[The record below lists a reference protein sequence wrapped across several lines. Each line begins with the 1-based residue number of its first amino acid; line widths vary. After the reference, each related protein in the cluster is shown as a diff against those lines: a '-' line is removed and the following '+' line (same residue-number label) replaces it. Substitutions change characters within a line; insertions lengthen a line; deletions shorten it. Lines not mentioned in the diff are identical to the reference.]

1 LNSIKPVLCAAC
13 GAVLSYYCLFP
24 SYRSGAIS
32 IDSLLVLA
40 FIPVAFLCLLRA
52 LASFEKL
59 RPRVAA
65 EELLKQ
71 TANMPLE
78 SQGIKPKLILNFWT
92 APRQLRLLTFWTTAF
107 SAGLAIGIAAGA
119 KISNTVHFGIPE
131 NTIRG
136 ISGTLLDDPRVIS
149 NGKADGLAA
158 GRAMSALSLKMA
170 MGNGDVRATSQG
182 QITVFF
188 REENADRLKEF
199 GRGTEVIAE
208 GDLRIPGSGGSGFN
222 SQGDYTFTAQALHIT
237 KAAPSLE
244 RFRTGLRLGLTKRF
258 TDSRGA
264 GAWGGLALALL
275 LGIRD
280 NLDSDFAALYRNAG
294 CSYILALSGMHLA
307 ILVSLVSFL
316 LKKPLGLRL
325 AAISGAVIII
335 AYCFIVGPLPSLNRA
350 ALMYLLGVVAALG
363 MLKRDMLSLLCLAF
377 LLQIIA
383 APQSGF
389 SLSFILSYLALAGIL
404 VIGRAISGAFIG
416 KIPAI
421 LLQPLSASLG
431 AFIATAG
438 VSAWF
443 FSDLRPV
450 GILAGL
456 ALAPLATV
464 FMVLSI
470 AWLCLDFIIP
480 PLSFLLGKVLS
491 LLYWLMGKIAAL
503 SAAVPGIKANPFLV
517 LFLSL
522 LITVTIL
529 WLDRRRRIIA
539 GLLEPF
545 A

>member
-1 LNSIKPVLCAAC
+1 
-13 GAVLSYYCLFP
+13 
-24 SYRSGAIS
+24 
-32 IDSLLVLA
+32 LVLI
-40 FIPVAFLCLLRA
+40 FIPVAFLCLLWV
-52 LASFEKL
+52 LASFVKL
-59 RPRVAA
+59 RSCPTDS
-65 EELLKQ
+65 K
-71 TANMPLE
+71 TPW
-78 SQGIKPKLILNFWT
+78 LILNFWA

-107 SAGLAIGIAAGA
+107 AAGLAIGIAAGA
-119 KISNTVHFGIPE
+119 SIQNTVRFGIPE
-131 NTIRG
+131 NTIQG
-136 ISGTLLDDPRVIS
+136 ISGTLLDDPRVVS
-149 NGKADGLAA
+149 G
-158 GRAMSALSLKMA
+158 GRAMSALSLNMT
-170 MGNGDVRATSQG
+170 MGNGGVKTTSQG

-199 GRGTEVIAE
+199 GRGTEVLAE
-208 GDLRIPGSGGSGFN
+208 GELRNGTTAGGAA
-222 SQGDYTFTAQALHIT
+222 FTAQALHIT

-258 TDSRGA
+258 TDSHGTD
-264 GAWGGLALALL
+264 AWGGLALALL

-280 NLDSDFAALYRNAG
+280 NLDTGFAALYRNAG

-307 ILVSLVSFL
+307 ILVSLISFI
-316 LKKPLGLRL
+316 LKKPLGLRA
-325 AAISGAVIII
+325 AAIAGAVIII

-350 ALMYLLGVVAALG
+350 ALMYLLGVTAVLG
-363 MLKRDMLSLLCLAF
+363 MLKRDMLSLLCMAF

-404 VIGRAISGAFIG
+404 VIGKAVNGVFMG

-491 LLYWLMGKIAAL
+491 LLYWLMEKTAAL